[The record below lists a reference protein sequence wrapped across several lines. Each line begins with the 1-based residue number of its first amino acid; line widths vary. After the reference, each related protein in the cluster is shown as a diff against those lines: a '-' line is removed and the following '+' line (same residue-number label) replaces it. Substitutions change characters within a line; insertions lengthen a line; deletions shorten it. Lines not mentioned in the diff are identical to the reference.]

1 MELHVLGRL
10 HGCRDQCGKGGQ
22 ASLPTGDSIEAWAI
36 DENKMP
42 NMFKASV
49 ENDILVERNQRLTS
63 RSSSRQSV
71 PLQRSSGEK
80 VNHT

>member
-22 ASLPTGDSIEAWAI
+22 VSLPTGDSIEAWAI

-42 NMFKASV
+42 SMFKASV
-49 ENDILVERNQRLTS
+49 ENDI
-63 RSSSRQSV
+63 
-71 PLQRSSGEK
+71 
-80 VNHT
+80 